1 MDENDYLKDNR
12 YILYS
17 QKDTENIFKG
27 MKGLFRMDNVDN
39 KRLSNSFHIKFH
51 SQFYRCDS
59 LTTNPDEIFDKTND
73 TIKQKIKENMELE
86 DIHPYKIKKFDLLNK
101 KNPSKSYE
109 AAFQDAKVEIRP
121 LVNKDD
127 TINMTEINKLISL
140 FHDITGQGIEK
151 KWGMTAFFN
160 TPHQDFDEQHK
171 YKTEWCSDA
180 PMFFLDQEDSDLFDT
195 GHGLPLVFKEEVPEK
210 NQHSKVS
217 LKDYIRPVKCQIL
230 FIYNIKND
238 LDEELEKHDNLN
250 STLADDTELV
260 ILTSSG
266 LEKLYEVSENDNVEK
281 KIHAN
286 INPLEITISDGP
298 KKFKIYEYMFLARK
312 DLYFV
317 VKKFSNL
324 GKRGRNYSPDTTK
337 NEIRPQKKRTFI
349 AGSKSKKYKH
359 KSNKTKKRKVSKKKK
374 HTNRKRKINYK
385 SKKRGVLK
393 RENT

>member
-17 QKDTENIFKG
+17 QKDTEKIFKG
-27 MKGLFRMDNVDN
+27 MKDLFRMDNVDN
-39 KRLSNSFHIKFH
+39 KRLSNSFYIKFR

-127 TINMTEINKLISL
+127 TINITEINKLISL

-317 VKKFSNL
+317 VKKFSDTFNPNPT
-324 GKRGRNYSPDTTK
+324 KRRRISGG
-337 NEIRPQKKRTFI
+337 
-349 AGSKSKKYKH
+349 GSKSKKY
-359 KSNKTKKRKVSKKKK
+359 
-374 HTNRKRKINYK
+374 
-385 SKKRGVLK
+385 
-393 RENT
+393 